1 MNDLWAYKLLKI
13 ILLNNQK
20 MNFYGFAIENN
31 KKIYGVLLTFLFKS
45 ATKKLNNIFNYQ
57 SIPKKISGK
66 H

>member
-31 KKIYGVLLTFLFKS
+31 KKIYGVLLTFFY
-45 ATKKLNNIFNYQ
+45 LNPQ
-57 SIPKKISGK
+57 PKIK
-66 H
+66 